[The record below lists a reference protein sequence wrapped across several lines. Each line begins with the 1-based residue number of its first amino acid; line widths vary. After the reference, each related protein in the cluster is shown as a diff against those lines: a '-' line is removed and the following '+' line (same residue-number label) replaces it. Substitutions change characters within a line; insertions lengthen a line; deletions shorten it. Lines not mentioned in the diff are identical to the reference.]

1 MWISFAGAV
10 LLVATFLWLMLQLW
24 RESRAVGSELSI
36 HRRERLS
43 RRLQSLVLGI
53 AGVATAAFALHGAF
67 VLQALDQRLQAHAAR
82 KPVLLQFDSQLR
94 FVPPEPPALVIDG
107 IALAETVR

>member
-1 MWISFAGAV
+1 MWITFAGA
-10 LLVATFLWLMLQLW
+10 LLLATTFLWLMLELW
-24 RESRAVGSELSI
+24 RHSRAVATELGF

-67 VLQALDQRLQAHAAR
+67 VLQALDQRVQAQAVH
-82 KPVLLQFDSQLR
+82 KPVMLQLDSELSSSGADAAD
-94 FVPPEPPALVIDG
+94 V
-107 IALAETVR
+107 ALAGTTR

>member
-10 LLVATFLWLMLQLW
+10 LLATTFLWLMLQLW
-24 RESRAVGSELSI
+24 RESRAVGSELSV

-43 RRLQSLVLGI
+43 RRLQSLVLVT

-67 VLQALDQRLQAHAAR
+67 VLQALDQHVQAHAAR
-82 KPVLLQFDSQLR
+82 KPVLLQLDSQLGST
-94 FVPPEPPALVIDG
+94 PARPASAAIDD
-107 IALAETVR
+107 IALAATAR